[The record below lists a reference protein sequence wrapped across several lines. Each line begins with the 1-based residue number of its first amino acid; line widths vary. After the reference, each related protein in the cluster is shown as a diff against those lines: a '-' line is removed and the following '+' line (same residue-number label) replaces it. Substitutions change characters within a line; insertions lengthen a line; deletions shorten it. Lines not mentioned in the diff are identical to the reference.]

1 MDLQYSKKEN
11 ELMERIE
18 QLQLEIV
25 EFKNIS
31 EDSEMLLKQSVSR
44 EISLEEEL
52 KVKDEKIKELENKI
66 KELE

>member
-1 MDLQYSKKEN
+1 
-11 ELMERIE
+11 MERIE